1 MILILKN
8 QIILQEN
15 GQYLATLAPR
25 SHLCFKEMRTCTT
38 RQFSQCQTRSDV
50 RRLVSFRKLLSP
62 PKRTNRVLCPGLVIR
77 RDKLRHIYQNEW
89 RERSLSMEDSEMLVH
104 PCKCDALEGVISFE
118 SELGYKFADFGAGSF
133 FLPSFHC
140 INNSR
145 RQCDVVHVQ
154 LWSEDFPRA
163 LFNISIYRL

>member
-50 RRLVSFRKLLSP
+50 RRLVSSRKLLSP

-77 RDKLRHIYQNEW
+77 PDKLRHIYQNEW

-104 PCKCDALEGVISFE
+104 PRYKDTRHGQAGKAAMFCRPKYKYLARNQCMQQSATGE
-118 SELGYKFADFGAGSF
+118 SAS
-133 FLPSFHC
+133 
-140 INNSR
+140 
-145 RQCDVVHVQ
+145 
-154 LWSEDFPRA
+154 
-163 LFNISIYRL
+163 